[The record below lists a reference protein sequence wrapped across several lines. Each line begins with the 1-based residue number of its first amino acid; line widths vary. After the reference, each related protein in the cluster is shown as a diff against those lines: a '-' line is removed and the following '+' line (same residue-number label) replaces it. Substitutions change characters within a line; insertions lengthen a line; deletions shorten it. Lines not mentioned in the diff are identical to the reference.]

1 MSRWD
6 TCKKFVSHFSS
17 SVCTV
22 YVWLL
27 ETWKID
33 NLSTILLIWTILLHF
48 FLSFCRQNS
57 LDIHS
62 RLWFSNCRVCT
73 KVLKVLNL
81 AFWNLSTGN
90 PLETDIF
97 EKRYLKSVWIIERQY
112 IWNWAWQYGL
122 PMAQGHKKHSWDRW
136 GNWHCQIGL
145 VLRRHESW
153 SYSQVFKAWLSF
165 VTSWVWM
172 DTKWLQNTHP
182 GCHPYKHS
190 RWCSKNP

>member
-73 KVLKVLNL
+73 KVLKVLEFSFLKFKHWKPFGNRH
-81 AFWNLSTGN
+81 FWEEVLEKCLNYWKTIYMKLGLTIWTANGPGPQETLLGQMRELTLSDWSSTTASWK
-90 PLETDIF
+90 LIIF
-97 EKRYLKSVWIIERQY
+97 
-112 IWNWAWQYGL
+112 AG
-122 PMAQGHKKHSWDRW
+122 
-136 GNWHCQIGL
+136 
-145 VLRRHESW
+145 
-153 SYSQVFKAWLSF
+153 F
-165 VTSWVWM
+165 
-172 DTKWLQNTHP
+172 
-182 GCHPYKHS
+182 
-190 RWCSKNP
+190 